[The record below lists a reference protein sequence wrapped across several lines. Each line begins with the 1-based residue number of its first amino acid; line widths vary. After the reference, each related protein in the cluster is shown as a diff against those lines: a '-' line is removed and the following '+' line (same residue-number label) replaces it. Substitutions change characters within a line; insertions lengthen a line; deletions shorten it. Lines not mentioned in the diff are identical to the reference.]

1 MMERIIICIDA
12 EVLALADTVSNA
24 ETYSDLFA
32 RLVRAAAAPKP
43 KMPTAVAPKPR
54 EPKPKRKRIVKAC
67 SAREPKPKRKRI
79 VKACSA
85 THGDSPCRSPQCFR
99 LPAAE
104 VSILTSE
111 QVAALDA
118 GRSAYHQATKKLAAQ
133 KRRAEAQRVL
143 DERRGQS

>member
-43 KMPTAVAPKPR
+43 KMPTAVAPKP
-54 EPKPKRKRIVKAC
+54 
-67 SAREPKPKRKRI
+67 REPKPKRKRI